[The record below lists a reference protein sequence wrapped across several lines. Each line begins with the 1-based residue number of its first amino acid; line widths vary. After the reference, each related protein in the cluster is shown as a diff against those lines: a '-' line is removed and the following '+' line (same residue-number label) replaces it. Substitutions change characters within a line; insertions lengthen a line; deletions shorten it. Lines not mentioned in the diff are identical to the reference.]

1 MVYGKNVN
9 FLLIKNSIDNSIIA
23 LYKLTNGRIT
33 NIFNLLEPFGHF
45 FFHGRF
51 ANDFPLFRLTIAFFN
66 FINYDKFFN
75 DFF

>member
-9 FLLIKNSIDNSIIA
+9 FLLIKNSIDNTIIA

-45 FFHGRF
+45 FFH
-51 ANDFPLFRLTIAFFN
+51 
-66 FINYDKFFN
+66 
-75 DFF
+75 